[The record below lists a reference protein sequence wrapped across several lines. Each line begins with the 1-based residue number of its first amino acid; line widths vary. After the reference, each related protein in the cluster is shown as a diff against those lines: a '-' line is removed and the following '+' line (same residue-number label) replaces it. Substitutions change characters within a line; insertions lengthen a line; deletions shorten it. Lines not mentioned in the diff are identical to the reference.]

1 MQNIQIVNNNFV
13 VFSEFGKMA
22 IKERVIT
29 ELKKKGIKAFQ
40 AEEDLH
46 LARGYISKLDKSNPG
61 ADKLILLADYLG
73 VTVDYLLDRHTP
85 AYSPHIA
92 DFASRLIKL
101 PPDYQKAVYEALD
114 YQEYRYEKSKKSLEL
129 SREENDA

>member
-1 MQNIQIVNNNFV
+1 
-13 VFSEFGKMA
+13 MA
-22 IKERVIT
+22 VKERVIN

-61 ADKLILLADYLG
+61 ADKLILLADKLILLADYLG

-101 PPDYQKAVYEALD
+101 PPDYQRAVYEALD
-114 YQEYRYEKSKKSLEL
+114 YQEYKYEKSKKSLEL